1 MDVKIDPKI
10 DEMGCK
16 IEEKWMQN
24 RTKING
30 KLDPKIEEN
39 EYQKPPKWK
48 PEASQIEPR
57 GRQEGAR
64 TPQKQKKKIDPTK
77 NIPNK

>member
-10 DEMGCK
+10 DEMRCK

-24 RTKING
+24 RRKINA
-30 KLDPKIEEN
+30 KIDPKIEEN
-39 EYQKPPKWK
+39 EYQKPPKWE

-57 GRQEGAR
+57 RRQEGAR
-64 TPQKQKKKIDPTK
+64 TPKKPTK
-77 NIPNK
+77 NTDPT

>member
-24 RTKING
+24 RRKIHA
-30 KLDPKIEEN
+30 KIDPKIEEN
-39 EYQKPPKWK
+39 EYQKPPK
-48 PEASQIEPR
+48 
-57 GRQEGAR
+57 
-64 TPQKQKKKIDPTK
+64 
-77 NIPNK
+77 